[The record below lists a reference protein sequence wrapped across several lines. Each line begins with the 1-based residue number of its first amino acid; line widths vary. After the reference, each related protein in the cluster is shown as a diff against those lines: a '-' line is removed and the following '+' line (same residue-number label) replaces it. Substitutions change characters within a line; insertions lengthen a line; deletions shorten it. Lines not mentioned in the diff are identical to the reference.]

1 LKGSAGASRGKQTDL
16 YASRRSQNARQRR
29 TMRVWLD
36 LLTPKQ
42 ILFFKP
48 VVDELESSGVEVLAT
63 SRRYREV
70 GPLAERAGLALRY
83 VGDRGTKGPEDQLL
97 AATRRQAEM
106 IPIVQEFRPHVAVS
120 IASAI
125 CARIAF
131 GFGFKHIAVN
141 DSPHSEV
148 AGRLSIPLSYHLLC
162 PWVIPYKAWEKY
174 GIGRGQV
181 TRYRAL
187 DPAAWLKREPLP
199 GPVPRLDPAK
209 KTITVRAQ
217 ESDAPYLAKAD
228 MTWTDRVLAAL
239 LDAFPDTN
247 LVALCRYDFQ
257 VAEVKAKFG
266 SRCFV
271 PDDVVGGHDLL
282 SRTDLFVGMGGTM
295 SAEAALMGVPTISAF
310 QGSLYTDGYLERE
323 ALLARALTTKALAA
337 AARRFLSDGFRDSYS
352 KRAKRVLDSME
363 DPVPKVAGFIEK
375 TAKQG

>member
-1 LKGSAGASRGKQTDL
+1 
-16 YASRRSQNARQRR
+16 
-29 TMRVWLD
+29 MRVWLD

-42 ILFFKP
+42 VLFFRP
-48 VVDELESSGVEVLAT
+48 VIERLKSDGVEVLAT

-70 GPLAERAGLALRY
+70 GPLAERAGLELRY

-106 IPIVQEFRPHVAVS
+106 IPIIQEFRPRVAVS

-131 GFGFKHIAVN
+131 GLGFRHVAVN

-162 PWVIPYKAWEKY
+162 PWVIPYKAWKKF
-174 GIGRGQV
+174 GVGRDQV
-181 TRYRAL
+181 TTYRAL
-187 DPAAWLKREPLP
+187 DPAAWLKREPIS
-199 GPVPRLDPAK
+199 GPVPKLDPRK
-209 KTITVRAQ
+209 KTITVRVQ

-228 MTWTDRVLAAL
+228 MTWTDKVLATL
-239 LDAFPDTN
+239 IEAFPDTN

-257 VAEVKAKFG
+257 VKEIKDKYG

-271 PDDVVGGHDLL
+271 PDDVVSGHDLL
-282 SRTDLFVGMGGTM
+282 SRTNLFVGMGGTM

-310 QGSLYTDGYLERE
+310 QGFLYTDRYLERK
-323 ALLARALTTKALAA
+323 ALLARALTTQALVSHAK
-337 AARRFLSDGFRDSYS
+337 RFLSDEFRGSYS

-363 DPVPKVAGFIEK
+363 DPVPKIAGFIEK

>member
-1 LKGSAGASRGKQTDL
+1 LRA
-16 YASRRSQNARQRR
+16 
-29 TMRVWLD
+29 WID

-42 ILFFKP
+42 ILFFRP
-48 VVDELESSGVEVLAT
+48 VIEDLESKGVEVLAT

-70 GPLAERAGLALRY
+70 GPLAERAGLDLRY
-83 VGDRGTKGPEDQLL
+83 VGDRGTRGPEDQLL

-106 IPIVQEFRPHVAVS
+106 IPIVQEFRPRVAVS

-131 GFGFKHIAVN
+131 GLGFKHIAVN

-162 PWVIPYKAWEKY
+162 PWVIPYRAWEKF
-174 GIGRGQV
+174 GIGRRQV
-181 TRYRAL
+181 STYRAL

-199 GPVPRLDPAK
+199 GPVPKLDPRK
-209 KTITVRAQ
+209 KTITVRVQ

-228 MTWTDRVLAAL
+228 MTWTDRVLATL
-239 LDAFPDTN
+239 LGAFPDTN

-257 VAEVKAKFG
+257 VAEIKAKFG

-271 PDDVVGGHDLL
+271 PDDVVGGYDLL

-310 QGSLYTDGYLERE
+310 QGFLYTDGYLERK
-323 ALLARALTTKALAA
+323 ALLARALSSSALVAHA
-337 AARRFLSDGFRDSYS
+337 KSFLTEGFRDSYS
-352 KRAKRVLDSME
+352 KRAMRALDSME
-363 DPVPKVAGFIEK
+363 DPVPKVTGFIEK
-375 TAKQG
+375 VAKQG